1 MRPLRAMI
9 ALKWPFPANAS
20 FLEDNA
26 MGPFPHD
33 APPAKIS
40 KANPAGT
47 DGFEFV
53 EFAHPEPEKLAEL
66 FTRMGYVPVAKH
78 RTKNITVWRQ
88 GDINYVV
95 NAEPGSH
102 SMKFVDKHGPC
113 AASMAWRVVDA
124 KHAFDHAVAKGATP
138 YEGTDKALDVP
149 AIVGIGGSL
158 LYFIEVYGDKGS
170 AYDAEFG
177 WLGACD
183 PKPEGVGFYYLDHL
197 THNVYRGNMDKWWDF
212 YRDLFGF
219 KQIHFFDIDGKI
231 TGLVSRAIT
240 SPCGKIRIP
249 LNESKDETS
258 QIAEYLKRYNGEG
271 IQHIAVGTDEIY
283 GATDRLAAN
292 GLKFMPGPPE
302 TYYDMSHARVN
313 GHDEPIERMKKHGI
327 LIDGEGVVD
336 GGTTKILLQIFS
348 KTVIGPIF
356 FEFIQ
361 RKGDEGFGEGNFR
374 ALFESIEQDQIRRGV
389 LKVDG
394 KAA

>member
-1 MRPLRAMI
+1 
-9 ALKWPFPANAS
+9 
-20 FLEDNA
+20 

-33 APPAKIS
+33 TPTAAIS
-40 KANPAGT
+40 EANPAGT

-53 EFAHPEPEKLAEL
+53 EFAHPEPGKLEEL
-66 FTRMGYVPVAKH
+66 FARMGYVAVAKH
-78 RTKNITVWRQ
+78 RTKAITVWRQ

-102 SMKFVDKHGPC
+102 ATRFVEEHGPC
-113 AASMAWRVVDA
+113 APSMAWRVVDA
-124 KHAFDHAVAKGATP
+124 KHAFDHAVARGATP
-138 YEGTDKALDVP
+138 YEGENKTLNVP

-158 LYFIEVYGDKGS
+158 IYFVETYGAKGS
-170 AYDAEFG
+170 AYDAEFN
-177 WLGACD
+177 WLGERN

-197 THNVYRGNMDKWWDF
+197 THNVYRGNMDKWWNF

-219 KQIHFFDIDGKI
+219 RQIHFFDIDGRI

-258 QIAEYLKRYNGEG
+258 QIAEYLKKYRGEG
-271 IQHIAVGTDEIY
+271 IQHIAVGTDDIY
-283 GATDRLAAN
+283 DATDRLADR
-292 GLKFMPGPPE
+292 GLKFMPGPPD
-302 TYYDMSHARVN
+302 TYYEMSQTRVI
-313 GHDEPIERMKKHGI
+313 GHDEPVERMKKHGI

-336 GGTTKILLQIFS
+336 GGMTRILLQIFS
-348 KTVIGPIF
+348 RTVIGPIF

-374 ALFESIEQDQIRRGV
+374 ALFESIEEDQIRRGV
-389 LKVDG
+389 LKAD
-394 KAA
+394 AAA

>member
-1 MRPLRAMI
+1 
-9 ALKWPFPANAS
+9 
-20 FLEDNA
+20 

-40 KANPAGT
+40 KTNPAGT

-53 EFAHPEPEKLAEL
+53 EFAHAEPEKLAEL
-66 FTRMGYVPVAKH
+66 FTRMGYVQVAKH
-78 RTKNITVWRQ
+78 RSKDITVWRQ

-102 SMKFVDKHGPC
+102 AMKFVDKHGPC

-124 KHAFDHAVAKGATP
+124 RHAFDHAVAKGATP
-138 YEGTDKALDVP
+138 YEGADKTLDVP

-158 LYFIEVYGDKGS
+158 LYFIETYGEKGS
-170 AYDAEFG
+170 AYDAEFD
-177 WLGACD
+177 WLGERD

-197 THNVYRGNMDKWWDF
+197 THNVYRGQMDKWWDF

-258 QIAEYLKRYNGEG
+258 QIAEYLKKYNGEG
-271 IQHIAVGTDEIY
+271 IQHIAVGTDDIY

-302 TYYDMSHARVN
+302 TYYDMSYARVN
-313 GHDEPIERMKKHGI
+313 GHEEPIERMKKHGI

-348 KTVIGPIF
+348 RTVIGPIF

-374 ALFESIEQDQIRRGV
+374 ALFESIEQDQIKRGV